1 MLKKWNRVL
10 AILLAFALVF
20 TTFGSDIAS
29 TRAFAVEG
37 GEELPQQEIATAE
50 WEQIPQGEEQPV
62 AETPA
67 EEQPVEEAPA
77 EEQQAEEAA
86 PVEEQAPDEAATEA
100 TIASDEAVSESS
112 EAAAIEASTEEAAD
126 AASLASTEDAA
137 AEASSE
143 EEVVEEKEEKLVT
156 VRYKASK
163 GGSVS
168 NTKETVNINDEEAK
182 FEGAT
187 ATPWNDKYTFVDWTD
202 AEGVQVST
210 DATFVPENLEED
222 AVFTANFAAAEDISE
237 TMPSIEA
244 NDVHVDGMIVSVQA
258 EVGLFPAGTEISIK
272 SIPDE
277 QAVATAEETLGK
289 EINKAKGVDITFI
302 YEGNEIQPANNKYVH
317 VKLDIEETISADD
330 LTVLHDHGDEV
341 ETIEVDVNK
350 DAQGNVDTV
359 EFDSN
364 QFSIFIVVDPENPD
378 DDARLEVKF
387 MIVGETEPI
396 ASYYVKKSDLV
407 AGTDGTIHF
416 EDIVYDPGVGELTD
430 GVMFRGWTS
439 DPNYTTASDKL
450 TIKDV
455 RDEVEALL
463 NDRVTEGDSVTYY
476 AMLFKS
482 YTVSY
487 IDDREASLGSSEVLF
502 RADDETEYQ
511 SYTVNM
517 NYTPSDNNHNFEGWL
532 VSEGKDKI
540 EGYTEGKSYK
550 NGAVIGIKG
559 DVILSVDLPAGH
571 WLVFN
576 ENGKGATYN
585 APQFVKSDEVTHEPC
600 DDSAMIRNGYTFKG
614 WFTGT
619 ESTDSQG
626 KVTVVLGEAFEFGNA
641 LTEMTTIYA
650 KWEAKDYADYTIIIW
665 RQNLDGEGYDFATSV
680 KLNGKVGDT
689 VNAVSVQGYGN
700 DRYVRIDG
708 TNYNTEDYDGFH
720 YSSNDQSSKQI
731 APEGNT
737 VVNVYYDR
745 NQHTLRFQVYDYTYT
760 VSTGDYDNNPNKYG
774 IVDGKH
780 VRVYWNSGAF
790 RTSNS
795 SSAPVYSGTVY
806 TRSNTRSTH
815 TIKEITALY
824 GQSIS
829 DQFPIVGTDGIT
841 YTAARWAPTTS
852 NPYSY
857 VLSYIDIMPDADVTF
872 TKDNNHGKD
881 LTITYYVEA
890 LPGTTEETFEFGGLT
905 FVVYKS
911 LQCDYNF
918 FTEAEDY
925 LELPGYTKY
934 GVSPSENTWGSGGAE
949 DVKCY
954 YTRNFYKINFMDGA
968 YYDGNGVR
976 IMSEQSNGQIEVK
989 EGILYQADVSSNN
1002 EYTPSDTPDG
1012 YVFEGWYVDN
1022 ACTTK
1027 YEFDKMPEDGI
1038 TVYARWRQIQYRVF
1052 LHSMADGDSTLTWGS
1067 DSQQTNFR
1075 VSYGGKVSTPTG
1087 RRNGY
1092 EFTGWS
1098 TDPAGH
1104 ESFDKDAF
1112 VLNDQTVTATYDKT
1126 RDFTDPSDK
1135 WGNANANKN
1144 SDLTGNN
1151 GTDRFWI
1158 TRKLDLYANWRETTT
1173 GAKGI
1178 GLIYDADGGSPAP
1191 TDTNLY
1197 ADKAKA
1203 AAGAAPTT
1211 TPDITVDGVTYE
1223 SRFSHWVVQ
1232 KWNADANKF
1241 EDTTVTVLPGA
1252 TFEVKKADARVEDAP
1267 GETNGV
1273 PNKKYTIQLRAVYV
1287 EVEKPVPTHIIF
1299 YHNYDGGVYR
1309 EYTDLDVNKAVPVYG
1324 LGEGD
1329 SIPSRAG
1336 FKFRGWARENEFDEN
1351 GNVRTSTDS
1360 TTLWITYDETDG
1372 YSAEQVAA
1380 DEKQPYHALY
1390 AVWERASGTYK
1401 VEYYADNVKVG
1412 ESEVYTVDAE
1422 TPISLTDEATETQPS
1437 INAFKPDYGY
1447 KDGVQETDPYTV
1459 HLDDLDEN
1467 GAIVPQVIRVDYEP
1481 ISVIVTIE
1489 ANSDSYVYD
1498 GTEKTVSDI
1507 KSISIKDS
1515 ENNEVEGLTEEDI
1528 VLLDGSSIHTVSVT
1542 KTDVGTYSMGLHGT
1556 PAEGET
1562 ESCSFKIVGE
1572 NSEFFTNVK
1581 FVVTGGT
1588 LEITTA
1594 TVTVTITGHND
1605 TKTYTGEVQTVT
1617 GYDYTSSQTF
1627 YTDADFSYNGEA
1639 SITETDVLRNADGSV
1654 GKYTMGLD
1662 AEKFVNNNPNV
1673 EVTFELAKDDDGNE
1687 LDGWLE
1693 IDPVEVTVTIVGTQR
1708 DGVPYSGSEQVA
1720 EGREARISNDLY
1732 TENDFSLVDGA
1743 AEHAAGTTVDTYYM
1757 GLKGSDAGED
1767 CSYKNNNDN
1776 FDVTFNV
1783 TDGYIEIVPVTDK
1796 VTVTIKGDFAEK
1808 VYNGEPVTVED
1819 YTVVSISD
1827 DKYTEDDFSLKEG
1840 IEAKLTSTDVCDLT
1854 MGLKGS
1860 EAGDECSFVNNNAN
1874 FSNVEFVVTDGYLKI
1889 TKAKTKLTITA
1900 DTESQPITYDGEEHT
1915 IKGITVETS
1924 NELFDVDNDLTFDY
1938 NGDGTADSY
1947 DYPSASQTEVG
1958 KAKIHLGQNMFEV
1971 TNDNFEIE
1979 EWIISDGEVEVVPR
1993 KVTVTVTGNKNEDAV
2008 YTGEEQSVTGYTIS
2022 ANDDL
2027 YSVED
2032 YVDGPTQEEAEA
2044 KGTEADT
2051 YNMGLSEDSFSN
2063 TSSNFD
2069 VTFNVTDGFITISKV
2084 ADAITVTITGKNN
2097 GEGSAYNGSEQT
2109 VEGYDVKIKGSNT
2122 YSEADFEFT
2131 GNKIAAGTDAGTYD
2145 MGLSEEQFKNTNE
2158 NYTDVT
2164 FVVEDGYLKINPATV
2179 TVVITG
2185 NTSTVDYNGQLQ
2197 SVEGFTPAVKAGT
2210 DATNSYDLANVSYDG
2225 EAKVEETN
2233 VKRENGEVA
2242 KYMMGLDVNSFK
2254 NSDPNYEV
2262 TFELAKDDD
2271 GNELDGWLEID
2282 PVEVTVTIVGTQRD
2296 GVPYSGSEQVAEGRE
2311 ARISNDLYT
2320 ENDFSL
2326 VDGAAEHAAGT
2337 TVDTYYMGL
2346 KGSDAG
2352 EDCSYKNNNDNFDVT
2367 FNVTDGYIE
2376 IVPVTDKVTVTIKG
2390 DFAEKVYNG
2399 EPVTVEDYTVVS
2411 ISDDKYTEDDFSLKE
2426 GIEAKLT
2433 STDVCDL
2440 TMGLKGSEA
2449 GDECSFVNNN
2459 ANFSNV
2465 EFVVTDGYLKITK
2478 AKTKLTIT
2486 ADTESQPITYDGEE
2500 HTIKGITVETSNELF
2515 DVDNDLTFDYNGDGT
2530 ADSYDYPSASQTE
2543 VGKAKI
2549 HLGQNMFEV
2558 TNDNFEIEE
2567 WIISDGEVEVVPRK
2581 VTVTVTGN
2589 KNEDAVY
2596 TGEEQSVTG
2605 YTISAN
2611 DDLYSVEDYV
2621 DGPTQEEAE
2630 AKGTEADT
2638 YNMGLSEDSFSNT
2651 SSNFDVT
2658 FNVTDGF
2665 ITISKVA
2672 DAITV
2677 TITGK
2682 NNGEGSAY
2690 NGSEQT
2696 VEGYD
2701 VKIKGSNTYSE
2712 ADFEF
2717 TGNKIAAGTDAGTYD
2732 MGLSEEQFKNT
2743 NENYTDVTFVVE
2755 DGYLKINPATV
2766 TVVITGNTSTVDYNG
2781 QLQSVEGFTPA
2792 VKAGTDATNSYD
2804 LANVSYDG
2812 EAKVEE
2818 TNVKRENGEV
2828 AKYMM
2833 GLDVNS
2839 FKNSDPNYEVTF
2851 ELAKDDDGNE
2861 LDGWLQINPLQATVN
2876 IQGTQVTVPYDGEEH
2891 EARGWKVKEGSI
2903 SNELLSAESI
2913 VTAVQFDDFVARTDK
2928 GKTEMGLKA
2937 EYFACNDENFDVTI
2951 SILEGDDGYI
2961 EITPIENVV
2970 VKIKGVTATKIYN
2983 TKEQSISGY
2992 ELVISDESGLY
3003 KEEYVTFD
3011 GGDLE
3016 VDEAGMPVVKGTA
3029 ANTYPM
3035 GLTAEMF
3042 SNSNENFKD
3051 VTFELENDG
3060 QLVIDPLKMAI
3071 TITGNTAEYSYNGK
3085 SHSAKGYT
3093 ATSTVDEFDSSKV
3106 TVTGSTKVTK
3116 TDVNVD
3122 EDGNAIAYP
3131 MGLTEDMFGYDDESV
3146 EPTFEVTDGHLMIN
3160 PLPITISIYGNYNT
3174 EEVIFRGYEQSVEGY
3189 TVEFKNDAAASVEGT
3204 SVETEIVTIA
3214 ADDIKS
3220 MYDEKDITFTGEA
3233 IAKGILPDHYP
3244 MNLAEDQFGNKNT
3257 NFIVTFDIT
3266 DGYLDITD
3274 RGEKAYEISVSSPD
3288 IPSVYNG
3295 QEQSY
3300 TIIAGVDVPESKNAV
3315 QSALDYI
3322 ATVIKNFFSITAGAE
3337 DGDVPFTVTDGGV
3350 ETEYVLHNA
3359 KATATGTNAGDYQ
3372 FAFDETPTI
3381 TLNVDGVDKNVTDQF
3396 TAITSDNLGSLQIGR
3411 APVTITVD
3419 NASKTEGAADP
3430 DEFTGTIDGIV
3441 DGITVDVKYER
3452 AAGEAV
3458 GTYEITT
3465 TKTKEELEEEYKNY
3479 TFDITP
3485 GVFTISAV
3493 VTPPVIPDNPT
3504 PTAPTPTPTPA
3515 PTPAAPAQAVLGARR
3530 EEPTGQAVL
3539 GARRAR
3545 TEDETDTTRVFAII
3559 LAAAAAVTLFLT
3571 GRKKEEEEN

>member
-2271 GNELDGWLEID
+2271 GNELDGWL
-2282 PVEVTVTIVGTQRD
+2282 
-2296 GVPYSGSEQVAEGRE
+2296 
-2311 ARISNDLYT
+2311 
-2320 ENDFSL
+2320 
-2326 VDGAAEHAAGT
+2326 
-2337 TVDTYYMGL
+2337 
-2346 KGSDAG
+2346 
-2352 EDCSYKNNNDNFDVT
+2352 
-2367 FNVTDGYIE
+2367 
-2376 IVPVTDKVTVTIKG
+2376 
-2390 DFAEKVYNG
+2390 
-2399 EPVTVEDYTVVS
+2399 
-2411 ISDDKYTEDDFSLKE
+2411 
-2426 GIEAKLT
+2426 
-2433 STDVCDL
+2433 
-2440 TMGLKGSEA
+2440 
-2449 GDECSFVNNN
+2449 
-2459 ANFSNV
+2459 
-2465 EFVVTDGYLKITK
+2465 
-2478 AKTKLTIT
+2478 
-2486 ADTESQPITYDGEE
+2486 
-2500 HTIKGITVETSNELF
+2500 
-2515 DVDNDLTFDYNGDGT
+2515 
-2530 ADSYDYPSASQTE
+2530 
-2543 VGKAKI
+2543 
-2549 HLGQNMFEV
+2549 
-2558 TNDNFEIEE
+2558 
-2567 WIISDGEVEVVPRK
+2567 
-2581 VTVTVTGN
+2581 
-2589 KNEDAVY
+2589 
-2596 TGEEQSVTG
+2596 
-2605 YTISAN
+2605 
-2611 DDLYSVEDYV
+2611 
-2621 DGPTQEEAE
+2621 
-2630 AKGTEADT
+2630 
-2638 YNMGLSEDSFSNT
+2638 
-2651 SSNFDVT
+2651 
-2658 FNVTDGF
+2658 
-2665 ITISKVA
+2665 
-2672 DAITV
+2672 
-2677 TITGK
+2677 
-2682 NNGEGSAY
+2682 
-2690 NGSEQT
+2690 
-2696 VEGYD
+2696 
-2701 VKIKGSNTYSE
+2701 
-2712 ADFEF
+2712 
-2717 TGNKIAAGTDAGTYD
+2717 
-2732 MGLSEEQFKNT
+2732 
-2743 NENYTDVTFVVE
+2743 
-2755 DGYLKINPATV
+2755 
-2766 TVVITGNTSTVDYNG
+2766 
-2781 QLQSVEGFTPA
+2781 
-2792 VKAGTDATNSYD
+2792 
-2804 LANVSYDG
+2804 
-2812 EAKVEE
+2812 
-2818 TNVKRENGEV
+2818 
-2828 AKYMM
+2828 
-2833 GLDVNS
+2833 
-2839 FKNSDPNYEVTF
+2839 
-2851 ELAKDDDGNE
+2851 
-2861 LDGWLQINPLQATVN
+2861 QINPLQATVN